1 MWAIALER
9 FFRTGWEGVRSDKI
23 IRAEEIRTINKHR
36 RPLAGHQ
43 TNPVAVRH
51 RRPPAR
57 ASPRSI
63 PPLPQERNASL
74 VARPRPHRCL
84 SPPQQSAPSLA
95 AGAGGEE
102 AAHKP
107 SRRARPHSRRAA
119 AMAWRRC
126 CAIDLALRGAAP
138 SVGKRCVQQPATIG
152 NCFLVPIAQS
162 PSHSSVA
169 TLKARCALSEGLEAA
184 LGYRHSRSRHQKD
197 LLIATPAAI
206 CVVGYSR

>member
-1 MWAIALER
+1 MEGASRATLANA
-9 FFRTGWEGVRSDKI
+9 TG
-23 IRAEEIRTINKHR
+23 TINKHK
-36 RPLAGHQ
+36 RPLPGHQ
-43 TNPVAVRH
+43 TTKPRSRCH

-84 SPPQQSAPSLA
+84 SPPQYPSLA

-107 SRRARPHSRRAA
+107 SRRARPHARRAA

-138 SVGKRCVQQPATIG
+138 SVGKRCVQQPAIG
-152 NCFLVPIAQS
+152 ELFFSAACPITVP
-162 PSHSSVA
+162 
-169 TLKARCALSEGLEAA
+169 LLRCDSEGSLCT
-184 LGYRHSRSRHQKD
+184 SRG
-197 LLIATPAAI
+197 
-206 CVVGYSR
+206 VGSSPRL